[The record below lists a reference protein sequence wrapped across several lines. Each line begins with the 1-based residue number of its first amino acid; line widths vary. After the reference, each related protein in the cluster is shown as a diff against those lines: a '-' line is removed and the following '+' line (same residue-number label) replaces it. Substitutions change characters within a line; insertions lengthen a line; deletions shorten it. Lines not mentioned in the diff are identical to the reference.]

1 MKVGKMSK
9 TISIRLDDKD
19 AEKLEKIAEKESL
32 DRAALVRKFILQKLK
47 EYEVR
52 QMADLYQK
60 GVVSLQEA
68 ASQANV
74 SLYEMMEYIQKENI
88 HPPEQSKEE
97 ILSEIEESKKY
108 FNEV

>member
-1 MKVGKMSK
+1 MSK

-88 HPPEQSKEE
+88 QPPEQSKEE